1 MDRQVHPYGPIA
13 RELAG
18 SAFSAITYVA
28 ETDSTNAD
36 ASRLLGSEE
45 SLGLSIVAEHQR
57 RGQGRN
63 GRSWMSQPGTSLLVT
78 TILPRVID
86 AAHVWAVPF
95 WVALA
100 VREALSQRGVATTL
114 HWPNDLLIEG
124 RGKVAGIL
132 CTSRITA
139 ETAWVSCGVGVNVN
153 RGRGG
158 QVALNPPPAFCDDV
172 ATVDRAQLLLTVL
185 REYERALD
193 LLADPARTAA
203 LWEAAAGLPGARYRI
218 LKDGE
223 TQPFEATALRLAHG
237 GGLEIERDVGGIETV
252 SFADARAL
260 R

>member
-1 MDRQVHPYGPIA
+1 MDSRAHPYERITL
-13 RELAG
+13 ELAG

-36 ASRLLGSEE
+36 AARLLGSDEN
-45 SLGLSIVAEHQR
+45 LGRSIVAEHQR
-57 RGQGRN
+57 SGQGRN
-63 GRSWMSQPGTSLLVT
+63 SRSWTSQPGTSLLVT
-78 TILPRVID
+78 TILPRALD
-86 AAHVWAVPF
+86 TAHVWGVPF

-100 VREALSQRGVATTL
+100 VREALSKRGVATTL

-139 ETAWVSCGVGVNVN
+139 DTAWVACGVGVNVY
-153 RGRGG
+153 RRSGG
-158 QVALNPPPAFCDDV
+158 QTALNPPPAFCDDV
-172 ATVDRAQLLLTVL
+172 AKVDRAELLLTVL
-185 REYERALD
+185 REYARTLD
-193 LLADPARTAA
+193 QLADPAVTAA
-203 LWEAAAGLPGARYRI
+203 LWEAAAGLPGTRYRI

-223 TQPFEATALRLAHG
+223 AQPFEATALHLAAG
-237 GGLEIERDVGGIETV
+237 GGLEIERDGGGIETV